1 MAQSLS
7 FLRDMFLVRVTSCL
21 LSDVCITFCDF
32 DSVILVLVLD
42 RFYFQYLHNFNFLK
56 YPVLALYA
64 TFI

>member
-7 FLRDMFLVRVTSCL
+7 FLRDMFWVTSCL